1 MASLAIESAP
11 ASALPRRFLRASPL
25 WGAVAGLMTA
35 IDGEALFVSRWAP
48 STVALVHAFTL
59 GVLGNAML
67 GSLSQFL
74 PVVAG
79 IQPRWPRLGTIWL
92 PGFYN
97 LGLACLLAG
106 LLRWPALLAAAGTML
121 AASIIAFA
129 VAALSGLRLD
139 GIQTTLRVGLGLSL
153 GFLLLTAV
161 LGLMLT
167 LTLAG
172 YLTLPL
178 LEVTDLHAMLGLL
191 GATVLLIGCVGSVV
205 MPMFQGTAPISSRI
219 LASWISL
226 LALALAAALFA
237 RLLLSGSAALLL
249 TAIPVASFGAFV
261 LWAQWR
267 APRHRNPTLIG
278 FWRVGAVALLAS
290 ASAAVIAGLR
300 PGVMPPVWLG
310 ACLIGVA
317 LPALV
322 LGMLLEISSFLAWL
336 DLHARRPGARGLPSV
351 DALMP
356 ERRKLRLL
364 RIHFTAAIALLLA
377 AAWKGAAVNLLA
389 GIALAL
395 AYGWTALEL
404 CRLDARARRH
414 LSWKDVAHAT

>member
-25 WGAVAGLMTA
+25 WGAAAGLMIA
-35 IDGEALFVSRWAP
+35 IEGEALFVSRWAP
-48 STVALVHAFTL
+48 STVALVHVFTL

-79 IQPRWPRLGTIWL
+79 IQPRWPRFGTIWL
-92 PGFYN
+92 PGVYN

-106 LLRWPALLAAAGTML
+106 LLRWPALLAAAGAML
-121 AASIIAFA
+121 ATSIIVFA
-129 VAALSGLRLD
+129 VAALSGLRFD
-139 GIQTTLRVGLGLSL
+139 GIQTLLRVGLGLSL
-153 GFLLLTAV
+153 GFLLLTAA
-161 LGLMLT
+161 LGLVLA

-205 MPMFQGTAPISSRI
+205 MPMFQGTAPISFRT
-219 LASWISL
+219 LASWICL
-226 LALALAAALFA
+226 LVLALAAALFS
-237 RLLLSGSAALLL
+237 RVLLPGSAALLL
-249 TAIPVASFGAFV
+249 TAIPVAGFGAFV

-267 APRHRNPTLIG
+267 APRRRNPTLIG
-278 FWRVGAVALLAS
+278 FWRLGAVSLLAS
-290 ASAAVIAGLR
+290 ASAAVIASLR
-300 PGVMPPVWLG
+300 PGVMSPAWLG
-310 ACLIGVA
+310 TCLIGVA
-317 LPALV
+317 LPALM

-356 ERRKLRLL
+356 EKQKQRLL
-364 RIHFTAAIALLLA
+364 RAHFAAAIALLLA
-377 AAWKGAAVNLLA
+377 VATPGVAVNLVA
-389 GIALAL
+389 GVALAL
-395 AYGWTALEL
+395 AYGWTAFEL

-414 LSWKDVAHAT
+414 LSWTEVARAT